1 MERITKFDKPTLK
14 LLRPEIDKSLAELG
28 ERFGITLKIGN
39 IRYEDD
45 TFTSKIEA
53 SVIGADLKAND
64 WSRYFWRF
72 GMEKDWLGRTIENR
86 GHYYKIVGLKSRA
99 RKNQILIEREGRTYR
114 MDAALIRLKMGAEK
128 EKEVA

>member
-1 MERITKFDKPTLK
+1 METITKFDKSALK
-14 LLRPEIDKSLAELG
+14 LLRPEINKSLAELG

-53 SVIGADLKAND
+53 SVVGADLKAND
-64 WSRYFWRF
+64 WSKHFWRF
-72 GMEKDWLGRTIENR
+72 GMEEDWLGRTFERR
-86 GHYYKIVGLKSRA
+86 GYEYKIVGLKSRA

-114 MDAALIRLKMGAEK
+114 IDAALIRLKMGAEK
-128 EKEVA
+128 EVA